1 MMVGEKTQVVSST
14 IDVVK
19 RDGRHLS
26 FEPEKI
32 YEALRKASD
41 ELSHISPVQDVKLA
55 HLTEK
60 IVATIFDRFN
70 KNVQIYEIQN
80 IVEHVL
86 LDANEYQLA
95 EVYINYRTRRDFAR
109 AQATDINFTI
119 DKLINKD
126 QSVVNENAN
135 KDSDV
140 FNTQRDLTAGIVG
153 KSIGLKMLPSHVA
166 NAHQKGDIHFH
177 DLDYQPYAP
186 MTNCCLVDVKGMLR
200 DGFKLGNAIIDSPRS
215 IQTAAAQISQI
226 IANVASSQ
234 YGGTSVN
241 RIDEVLAPY
250 AALNFA
256 KHMLMQRN
264 G

>member
-1 MMVGEKTQVVSST
+1 MMVVEKTQVVSST

-60 IVATIFDRFN
+60 IVATIFNRFN

-135 KDSDV
+135 KDSG
-140 FNTQRDLTAGIVG
+140 NTGWGRLRRYLRPRT
-153 KSIGLKMLPSHVA
+153 LP
-166 NAHQKGDIHFH
+166 
-177 DLDYQPYAP
+177 LP
-186 MTNCCLVDVKGMLR
+186 
-200 DGFKLGNAIIDSPRS
+200 
-215 IQTAAAQISQI
+215 
-226 IANVASSQ
+226 
-234 YGGTSVN
+234 
-241 RIDEVLAPY
+241 
-250 AALNFA
+250 
-256 KHMLMQRN
+256 
-264 G
+264 